1 MRRAEAAT
9 ASVPSRYVVSLDGE
23 DHEVVVEADGGVIVD
38 GRRRNAS
45 LVTTSPPTGHSLL
58 LDGASVPLLAR
69 GDARGSWEI
78 DLGGRTFAVEV
89 LDERQAKV
97 RALSAIAGGKTA
109 IAPLKAPM
117 PGLVVRVA
125 VEDGAVVGA
134 GETVIIVEAMKM
146 ENELRAGGAAR
157 VARILVGA
165 GDAVAKGQVLV
176 EFSEVEAE

>member
-9 ASVPSRYVVSLDGE
+9 ASGPSRYVVSLDGT

-38 GRRRNAS
+38 GKRRRAS
-45 LVTTSPPTGHSLL
+45 LVTTSPPPGHSLL
-58 LDGASVPLLAR
+58 LDGTSVPLLAR
-69 GDARGSWEI
+69 DGARGCWEI
-78 DLGGRTFAVEV
+78 EMGGRTFSVEV

-97 RALSAIAGGKTA
+97 RALSAIAGGKTP

-125 VEDGAVVGA
+125 VEDGAVVEA

-146 ENELRAGGAAR
+146 ENELRVGGAAR
-157 VARILVGA
+157 VARILVSA

-176 EFSEVEAE
+176 EFSEVVAE

>member
-1 MRRAEAAT
+1 MSKR
-9 ASVPSRYVVSLDGE
+9 PGRYVVSLRGE
-23 DHEVVVEADGGVIVD
+23 DHEVVVAADGGVVID
-38 GRRRNAS
+38 GRRREAS
-45 LVTTSPPTGHSLL
+45 LVRTSPPAGHSLL
-58 LDGASVPLLAR
+58 LDGTSVPLLAR
-69 GDARGSWEI
+69 GGSGGRWEI
-78 DLGGRTFAVEV
+78 DLGGCTFSAEV

-117 PGLVVRVA
+117 PGLVVQVA
-125 VEDGAVVGA
+125 VEEGAVVDA

-146 ENELRAGGAAR
+146 ENELRAAAAAR